1 MNTQQQ
7 IISETVSLK
16 DEHFAHLK
24 TLIKNSLGVQIA
36 KDRGRERYR
45 VNAKMIYAQILFEAG
60 YGCSAISKSM
70 NMHHATILYYFKNFK
85 WYIKSDPQLSDN
97 FGKCKSEFNKTYDPT
112 YYLSEYELKKEL
124 ISMKIEKELLSSELE
139 TVQSKL
145 SKAQER
151 DNRFKKLF
159 DLIEERTKVGTE
171 ENVLYKLNQFYNGVY
186 NR

>member
-7 IISETVSLK
+7 TTSETVSLK

-24 TLIKNSLGVQIA
+24 TLIKNLFGVQIA
-36 KDRGRERYR
+36 KDRGRNHYL
-45 VNAKMIYAQILFEAG
+45 VNVKMIYAQILFEAG

-85 WYIKSDPQLSDN
+85 WYIKTDPQLHNNYSI
-97 FGKCKSEFNKTYDPT
+97 CKSEFNKTYDPT
-112 YYLSEYELKKEL
+112 YYLSEHELKKEV

-139 TVQSKL
+139 TVHSKL
-145 SKAQER
+145 NKAEER
-151 DNRFKKLF
+151 EMRFKKLF

-171 ENVLYKLNQFYNGVY
+171 ETVLYKLNQFYNGVY

>member
-1 MNTQQQ
+1 
-7 IISETVSLK
+7 VSLK

-24 TLIKNSLGVQIA
+24 TLIKNLFGVQIA
-36 KDRGRERYR
+36 KDRGRNHYL
-45 VNAKMIYAQILFEAG
+45 VNVKMIYAQILFEAG

-85 WYIKSDPQLSDN
+85 WYIKTDPQLHNNYSI
-97 FGKCKSEFNKTYDPT
+97 CKSEFNKTYDPT
-112 YYLSEYELKKEL
+112 YYLSEHELKKEV

-139 TVQSKL
+139 TVHSKL
-145 SKAQER
+145 NKAEER
-151 DNRFKKLF
+151 EMRFKKLF

-171 ENVLYKLNQFYNGVY
+171 ETVLYKLNQFYNGVY

>member
-1 MNTQQQ
+1 
-7 IISETVSLK
+7 
-16 DEHFAHLK
+16 
-24 TLIKNSLGVQIA
+24 
-36 KDRGRERYR
+36 
-45 VNAKMIYAQILFEAG
+45 
-60 YGCSAISKSM
+60 
-70 NMHHATILYYFKNFK
+70 
-85 WYIKSDPQLSDN
+85 
-97 FGKCKSEFNKTYDPT
+97 
-112 YYLSEYELKKEL
+112 
-124 ISMKIEKELLSSELE
+124 MKIEKELLSSELE